1 MQDEINADVRKEADS
16 HLITVKDSV
25 DKPTWRAAM
34 ERAAEAEGFDSYRD
48 HDAPGFTF
56 EKVREFADSTM
67 FVVWR
72 TDQYPQ

>member
-1 MQDEINADVRKEADS
+1 MQDQIDADVRKEADS

-25 DKPTWRAAM
+25 EESAWSAAM
-34 ERAAEAEGFDSYRD
+34 NRAAEAEGYDDRHD
-48 HDAPGFTF
+48 IDAPSFTF

-72 TDQYPQ
+72 TDQ

>member
-1 MQDEINADVRKEADS
+1 MQDAINSEVRKEADS

-25 DKPTWRAAM
+25 EQSAWSAAM
-34 ERAAEAEGFDSYRD
+34 DRAAEAEGYDDRND
-48 HDAPGFTF
+48 IDAPDFTF

-72 TDQYPQ
+72 TDQ